1 MNTKKTTPR
10 YIMAKLLTDRE
21 GNNETTDS
29 RLSTE
34 NIPLSATGRWNAIFK
49 VMKGNKRQP
58 AILHREK
65 SFKKKKR
72 LNEYAFSRLSTKDRE
87 LIKRNA
93 KGSSGKVERH
103 KE

>member
-1 MNTKKTTPR
+1 MFLTPTKDVFATDSRRIQEVLRITVGMNTKKTTPR

-34 NIPLSATGRWNAIFK
+34 NIPLSVTGRWNAIFK
-49 VMKGNKRQP
+49 ATKENKRQP

-65 SFKKKKR
+65 SFKKKK
-72 LNEYAFSRLSTKDRE
+72 K
-87 LIKRNA
+87 A
-93 KGSSGKVERH
+93 K
-103 KE
+103 